1 MNAPDATPP
10 DVSLVVPV
18 RNEAGNIGPLIA
30 EIRTVLDGA
39 GLAWELFVINDGSN
53 DTTRGEIDS
62 AAGVIC
68 AWWESTSPAARGSR
82 RLSWRAL
89 PAAGARRS

>member
-1 MNAPDATPP
+1 MNAPDASPP

-39 GLAWELFVINDGSN
+39 GLAWELFVIDDGSSD
-53 DTTRGEIDS
+53 DTLKIARTFEPRAKVLTGPNQGVRTLLHEIIQSPLFQTR
-62 AAGVIC
+62 
-68 AWWESTSPAARGSR
+68 
-82 RLSWRAL
+82 
-89 PAAGARRS
+89 

>member
-1 MNAPDATPP
+1 MNAPDASPP

-39 GLAWELFVINDGSN
+39 GLAWELFVIDDGSS
-53 DTTRGEIDS
+53 DTTRGEIGS
-62 AAGVIC
+62 AAEVDPRVVGIHKPLG
-68 AWWESTSPAARGSR
+68 EGKSAALLEGF
-82 RLSWRAL
+82 
-89 PAAGARRS
+89 AR

>member
-39 GLAWELFVINDGSN
+39 GLA
-53 DTTRGEIDS
+53 
-62 AAGVIC
+62 
-68 AWWESTSPAARGSR
+68 
-82 RLSWRAL
+82 
-89 PAAGARRS
+89 